1 MTEPENEIKTA
12 DEMPVALTSA
22 EQEQI
27 TAEKRNRLYGS
38 AVRAA
43 AVFAVAGAALMA
55 AFKLNEDFFDA
66 SSRIGL
72 LMESVNAAEANQ
84 SYPKINVRV
93 QFQDINESKLVIP
106 LAVPVADED
115 IAVREEFT
123 QNKLIITLEGVS
135 ETIEDGIRLTSDSQ
149 IMDAVGVYRQ
159 NLDVVVEVYCRDMYS
174 YAIEN
179 SGEALTVS
187 FFPLRNDCDLVAVV
201 YVPYEDRNRFALS
214 EWQDSLLTYAS
225 DNRIRLFMASNMQEA
240 YTQQEVMEFAEAA
253 DADVVLGIQVSTDT
267 QAQQTTAAAV
277 CNTTY
282 FVPGFNSAQLSV
294 VYAGA
299 FVSETQMPFT
309 GFEEADE
316 NTPLVYMAERPA
328 AMLKISQ
335 SQKDADSMEAV
346 YKLNEKLVSVIQ
358 QTLGCIHVREEEAG
372 SRS

>member
-1 MTEPENEIKTA
+1 
-12 DEMPVALTSA
+12 
-22 EQEQI
+22 
-27 TAEKRNRLYGS
+27 
-38 AVRAA
+38 
-43 AVFAVAGAALMA
+43 
-55 AFKLNEDFFDA
+55 
-66 SSRIGL
+66 
-72 LMESVNAAEANQ
+72 
-84 SYPKINVRV
+84 
-93 QFQDINESKLVIP
+93 
-106 LAVPVADED
+106 
-115 IAVREEFT
+115 
-123 QNKLIITLEGVS
+123 
-135 ETIEDGIRLTSDSQ
+135 
-149 IMDAVGVYRQ
+149 
-159 NLDVVVEVYCRDMYS
+159 
-174 YAIEN
+174 
-179 SGEALTVS
+179 
-187 FFPLRNDCDLVAVV
+187 
-201 YVPYEDRNRFALS
+201 
-214 EWQDSLLTYAS
+214 
-225 DNRIRLFMASNMQEA
+225 MQEA

>member
-1 MTEPENEIKTA
+1 
-12 DEMPVALTSA
+12 MPVALTSA

-187 FFPLRNDCDLVAVV
+187 FLPLRNDCDLVAVV

-214 EWQDSLLTYAS
+214 EW
-225 DNRIRLFMASNMQEA
+225 
-240 YTQQEVMEFAEAA
+240 
-253 DADVVLGIQVSTDT
+253 
-267 QAQQTTAAAV
+267 
-277 CNTTY
+277 
-282 FVPGFNSAQLSV
+282 
-294 VYAGA
+294 
-299 FVSETQMPFT
+299 
-309 GFEEADE
+309 
-316 NTPLVYMAERPA
+316 
-328 AMLKISQ
+328 
-335 SQKDADSMEAV
+335 
-346 YKLNEKLVSVIQ
+346 
-358 QTLGCIHVREEEAG
+358 
-372 SRS
+372 